1 MAAPAAALYTSY
13 VFRDAKGQTA
23 KLRVIIGDATL
34 AAVTT
39 DQVTFKGLLAAVSNA
54 TVRLVSQDHPSVS
67 YGSASVYQDV
77 EDKAQLV
84 FVDPLGGFHRFQIP
98 APKAA
103 GFDTD
108 GETVLASET
117 NMAALIASFTSI
129 TYGRTSDTAAL
140 VYVGGIRIRRK
151 FQRKF
156 NIITK
161 NPAETG
167 EGE

>member
-23 KLRVIIGDATL
+23 KLRTIIGDTTL

-39 DQVTFKGLLAAVSNA
+39 DQVSLKALLVAVSNA

-67 YGSASVYQDV
+67 YGAASVYQDV

-84 FVDPLGGFHRFQIP
+84 FTDTLGYMHRYQIP

-117 NMAALIASFTSI
+117 NMAALITALTTY
-129 TYGRTSDTAAL
+129 TYGRTSDTAPL
-140 VYVGGIRIRRK
+140 VYIGGIRIRRR

-167 EGE
+167 PGE